1 MSTHNNTGG
10 ENAEADRQSPDERLL
25 HEKAIEG
32 TRLGVLPDHVPTRVW
47 TAKGAGHPCALCGKR
62 IGRGEVE
69 CQILDRAD
77 RVFLFHLRCRQ
88 VWEDAVSTNSSGSDQ
103 RR

>member
-1 MSTHNNTGG
+1 MSTHNNADR
-10 ENAEADRQSPDERLL
+10 ENAAADSHSPDERLL
-25 HEKAIEG
+25 REKAIQEAQ
-32 TRLGVLPDHVPTRVW
+32 LVLPDHAPTRLW
-47 TAKGAGHPCALCGKR
+47 TGTGAGHPCALCGKR

-77 RVFLFHLRCRQ
+77 RVFLFHLRCRE
-88 VWEDAVSTNSSGSDQ
+88 VWEDAVLTNSSTSSQ